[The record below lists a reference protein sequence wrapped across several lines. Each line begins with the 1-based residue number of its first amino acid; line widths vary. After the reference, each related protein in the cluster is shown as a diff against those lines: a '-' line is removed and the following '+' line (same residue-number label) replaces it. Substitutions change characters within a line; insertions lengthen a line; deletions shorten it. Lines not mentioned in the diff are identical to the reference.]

1 MIKWAFSSM
10 SEASKK
16 SICDRTTW
24 CTFNSTGWTEP
35 RLASAFILLS
45 IALILT
51 QIIIFIKALHTAS
64 TRNNVFMII
73 TLIIMIVGVALLTLC
88 GAWYEQVIAA
98 MMSFSVMIF
107 AIELVLGMK
116 GSTGRWRMLLFSL
129 WCVFITL
136 GLVCSI
142 LSIIEMSQCKIAFPV
157 LSAICWLTAML
168 IVIALTT
175 YYLVKYQELEE
186 YSIFYIRFI
195 ISFEFLILLIISQLH
210 VNFIF
215 HCCHYTVLSS

>member
-142 LSIIEMSQCKIAFPV
+142 LSIIEMSQCK
-157 LSAICWLTAML
+157 
-168 IVIALTT
+168 VIALTT